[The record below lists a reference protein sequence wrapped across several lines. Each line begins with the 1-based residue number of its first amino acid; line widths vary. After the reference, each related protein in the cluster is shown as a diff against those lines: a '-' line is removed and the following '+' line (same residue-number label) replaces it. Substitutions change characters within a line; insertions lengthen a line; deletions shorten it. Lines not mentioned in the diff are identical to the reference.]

1 MREELRVMVVGKS
14 TRFGQGHHPN
24 GEIQLAKR
32 LAWIYPLNL
41 VQDFRLAFGWDFIIS
56 MTNMFFGIIIPKGCA
71 RQE

>member
-1 MREELRVMVVGKS
+1 MYEELRVKVVGKS
-14 TRFGQGHHPN
+14 TRFGRGHHPN

-41 VQDFRLAFGWDFIIS
+41 VQDLALGWDFIIS

-71 RQE
+71 RRE